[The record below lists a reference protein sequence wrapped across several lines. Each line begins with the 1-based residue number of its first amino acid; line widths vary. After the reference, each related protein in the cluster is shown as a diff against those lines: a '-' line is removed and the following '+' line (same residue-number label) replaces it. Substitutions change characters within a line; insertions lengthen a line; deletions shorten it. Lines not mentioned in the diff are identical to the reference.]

1 MRTATTPS
9 YDKLKKVADYFGVT
23 VEYLLH
29 GDGPI
34 YQLAKATVRQ
44 IKPKSLSEEDQI
56 EALDV
61 IKSKKETATQKGD
74 SLSPPDMKLL
84 EYFVTLRKLLAQMQ
98 MLKDQEWLSAYLR
111 TGFETC

>member
-1 MRTATTPS
+1 MRTATTSS

-61 IKSKKETATQKGD
+61 IKTLFEYKKA
-74 SLSPPDMKLL
+74 PPL
-84 EYFVTLRKLLAQMQ
+84 E
-98 MLKDQEWLSAYLR
+98 
-111 TGFETC
+111 